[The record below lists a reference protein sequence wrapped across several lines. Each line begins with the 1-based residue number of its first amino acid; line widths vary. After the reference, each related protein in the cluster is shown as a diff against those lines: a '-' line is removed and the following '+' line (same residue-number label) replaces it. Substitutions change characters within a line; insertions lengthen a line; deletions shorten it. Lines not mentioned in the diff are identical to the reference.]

1 VAVQDDIG
9 YFKLAR
15 RFLGADV
22 VMRRGS
28 QIVASTLSQPPAN
41 PLPPRGSV
49 TIAGRAYRVFTFTGT
64 AFPTGS
70 LNISLLFPAN

>member
-1 VAVQDDIG
+1 
-9 YFKLAR
+9 
-15 RFLGADV
+15 
-22 VMRRGS
+22 MRRGS
-28 QIVASTLSQPPAN
+28 KVVESTLSQPPAS
-41 PLPPRGSV
+41 PLPSRGAV